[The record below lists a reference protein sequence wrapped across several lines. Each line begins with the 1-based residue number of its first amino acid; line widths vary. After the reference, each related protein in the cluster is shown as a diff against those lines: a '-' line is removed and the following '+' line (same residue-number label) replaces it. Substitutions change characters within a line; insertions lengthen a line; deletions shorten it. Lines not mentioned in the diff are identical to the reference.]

1 MTRYLCIPK
10 MLRLTPND
18 LLQAFFDKL
27 GHKLLC
33 LNWRKL
39 KQRQSQ
45 AILSSLELLPEEAKH
60 EVQDALGTVHELCSA
75 AGVRALFEACRQF
88 GRPELIEQMPRRRCY
103 YALAMWTWLNAPD
116 IFEQASRYAQVDEL
130 TRWRKRR
137 GLPKVTPSCTKTS
150 THELGLALA
159 RVLRRE
165 EGRGDQCSV
174 EYFRREDGAD
184 YFAAYP
190 DDFTRTLTKHNR
202 RGKLVPQIVRP
213 TFEIVFAYRQE
224 EGALDLYAQVSPHVK
239 PHLEAVFAQI
249 ILRADL
255 SPDTGNLPFDLNRL
269 KDRYFC
275 LDTDPADQV
284 TAAIQSLRLDVPRLG
299 RFTVEPFQ
307 KGHVREVHDLLDECL
322 DSRNVPWREVHISMA
337 RIQFSFEAVGKRR
350 GGLLTLDITYPDHC
364 AIRSRSSQ
372 QIEITRKY
380 LRRWRIARV

>member
-1 MTRYLCIPK
+1 MTRHLCIPK
-10 MLRLTPND
+10 MLRMTPND

-45 AILSSLELLPEEAKH
+45 AILLSLDLLPEEARL
-60 EVQDALGTVHELCSA
+60 EVQDALGNVHELCSA
-75 AGVRALFEACRQF
+75 AGVRAILEACRHC
-88 GRPELIEQMPRRRCY
+88 GRSELIEQMPQRRCC
-103 YALAMWTWLNAPD
+103 YALAMWTWLNAPR
-116 IFEQASRYAQVDEL
+116 IFEQASRFAQVDEL

-137 GLPKVTPSCTKTS
+137 GLPKVTPCCTKQS
-150 THELGLALA
+150 ARELGMALA

-174 EYFRREDGAD
+174 EYFQREDGAD

-202 RGKLVPQIVRP
+202 RGILVPHVVRP

-224 EGALDLYAQVSPHVK
+224 EGTLDLYADVSPHVK
-239 PHLEAVFAQI
+239 PPLEAVFPKV
-249 ILRADL
+249 ILRADP
-255 SPDTGNLPFDLNRL
+255 SVNAGNLPFDLNRL

-275 LDTDPADQV
+275 LDTDPADHV
-284 TAAIQSLRLDVPRLG
+284 TAAIHKLRLDVPHYG
-299 RFTVEPFQ
+299 RFTVEPFH
-307 KGHVREVHDLLDECL
+307 KGELRQVHDLLDECL
-322 DSRNVPWREVHISMA
+322 DRQNVPWQDVHISMA
-337 RIQFSFEAVGKRR
+337 RIQFSFQEVDKRR
-350 GGLLTLDITYPDHC
+350 GGSLTLDITYPDHC
-364 AIRSRSSQ
+364 AIRSRSSR

-380 LRRWRIARV
+380 LRHWRIARV